1 MRVLQARCGSPRL
14 TGRPASFTGPSSRE
28 PSGPEF
34 WVACCPRVPSTTA
47 RCVVAARGKP
57 PTLHAG
63 LALAHPQE
71 FFGTHALSVKAR
83 APFKNPMAS
92 MDGMKTQV
100 AFMATNYGMGYWTQA
115 FFSGFVL
122 VRMPFPLTTRFKQ
135 MTQSDLALATLD
147 TSFVSSLSW
156 YMIVLYGIR
165 TLVMLAMGNSSSD
178 AMDEAKMMQ
187 MQMGMGAGASPQWDP
202 NSAYKAERTNYE
214 LAQYTDL
221 LAASEQELLKQV
233 RG

>member
-1 MRVLQARCGSPRL
+1 VLRTYLLQYVKSTNAAEVEEVEQKALVARAQRSRVLGGLLSKS
-14 TGRPASFTGPSSRE
+14 SFDNR
-28 PSGPEF
+28 
-34 WVACCPRVPSTTA
+34 
-47 RCVVAARGKP
+47 K
-57 PTLHAG
+57 
-63 LALAHPQE
+63 E

-221 LAASEQELLKQV
+221 LAASEQELLKQ
-233 RG
+233 